1 MKGNGK
7 VQYAH
12 VRIKKG
18 GNYVRVNKGKKTH
31 TTKHLI
37 SVMVL
42 TFA

>member
-1 MKGNGK
+1 MKGNAK

-12 VRIKKG
+12 VRIKEG
-18 GNYVRVNKGKKTH
+18 ENCLRVNKGKKTH

-42 TFA
+42 MFA